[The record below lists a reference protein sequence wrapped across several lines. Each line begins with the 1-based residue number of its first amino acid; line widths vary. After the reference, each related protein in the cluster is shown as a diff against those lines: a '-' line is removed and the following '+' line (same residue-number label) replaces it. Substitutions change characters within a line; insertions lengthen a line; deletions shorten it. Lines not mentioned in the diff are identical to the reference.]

1 MKLKMIRI
9 SVTLTKDQSIS
20 LPAGLEVVCP
30 VKEGGSVFAEFPILS
45 DGTSVS
51 GMNTS
56 AEGAITCAGT

>member
-30 VKEGGSVFAEFPILS
+30 VKEGGSVFAEFPFLS
-45 DGTSVS
+45 NGTSVS
-51 GMNTS
+51 GMNNV
-56 AEGAITCAGT
+56 G

>member
-30 VKEGGSVFAEFPILS
+30 VKEEGSVFAEFPFLS
-45 DGTSVS
+45 NGTSVS
-51 GMNTS
+51 GMNNV
-56 AEGAITCAGT
+56 G

>member
-30 VKEGGSVFAEFPILS
+30 VKEEGSVFAEFPFFLS
-45 DGTSVS
+45 NGTSVS
-51 GMNTS
+51 GVDNV
-56 AEGAITCAGT
+56 G